1 MVMQPPAN
9 SGHLRGYIE
18 QLKTEAR
25 TMAEKP
31 KDDSRGSLDRIDMQV
46 QKISEW
52 VNELPEVQKRQSY
65 GIDAVIRLANLT
77 GMYAT
82 YPSHQH
88 IAIALRRSGFT
99 QFRSWKKCNRNK
111 RLWVWSPKIVK
122 DT

>member
-1 MVMQPPAN
+1 MMQPPVN
-9 SGHLRGYIE
+9 SGYLRGYIE
-18 QLKTEAR
+18 QLKIEAR
-25 TMAEKP
+25 VTAENS
-31 KDDSRGSLDRIDMQV
+31 KDNSREPLGRIDMQV

-52 VNELPEVQKRQSY
+52 VKELPEAQKKQAY

-77 GMYAT
+77 GMYAP

-111 RLWVWSPKIVK
+111 RLWVWSPKNAK

>member
-18 QLKTEAR
+18 QLKMEAR
-25 TMAEKP
+25 TLAENP
-31 KDDSRGSLDRIDMQV
+31 KDNPERSLGRIDQHAL
-46 QKISEW
+46 KISEW
-52 VNELPEVQKRQSY
+52 VNELSEAQKRQSY
-65 GIDAVIRLANLT
+65 GIDAVIRLANLI
-77 GMYAT
+77 GMYAP

-111 RLWVWSPKIVK
+111 RLWVWSPEIVK

>member
-1 MVMQPPAN
+1 MMQPPVN
-9 SGHLRGYIE
+9 SGYLKGYIE
-18 QLKTEAR
+18 QLKIEAR
-25 TMAEKP
+25 AMAENP
-31 KDDSRGSLDRIDMQV
+31 KDNSRESLGRMDIQV

-52 VNELPEVQKRQSY
+52 VNELPEAQKRQSY

-77 GMYAT
+77 GVYAP

-111 RLWVWSPKIVK
+111 RLWVWSPKMTK
-122 DT
+122 ET